1 MNELLVL
8 ILFFVYSMFPKDY
21 YKILEVSATATQK
34 EIKTSYRKLAQRYHP
49 DKNQGNP
56 ISEAYFRE
64 VMEAYVILSNP
75 RQRETYNYERWVHRG
90 TGKKFRGPA
99 FTPETILQEI
109 LSTRKY
115 LSTVDRFQMN
125 QEALY
130 FHLTEI
136 LSEHNLLVLHESKNE
151 QINQQILHELI
162 AAAQLLHFKFAELLS
177 ERLMKLAGTDMEMVD
192 QAKKYLDESKR
203 NNQWERYKTPL
214 TLLVTLLIS
223 LLILYLSKA

>member
-1 MNELLVL
+1 
-8 ILFFVYSMFPKDY
+8 MFPKDY

-34 EIKTSYRKLAQRYHP
+34 EIKISYRKLAQRYHP

-64 VMEAYVILSNP
+64 VREAYGILSNP

-90 TGKKFRGPA
+90 TGKKFRGSA
-99 FTPETILQEI
+99 FTPETILQDI

-115 LSTVDRFQMN
+115 LSTVDQFQMN

-130 FHLTEI
+130 FHLKEI
-136 LSEHNLLVLHESKNE
+136 LSDHNLLVLQECKNE

-162 AAAQLLHFKFAELLS
+162 AAAQPLHFKFAKS
-177 ERLMKLAGTDMEMVD
+177 FGERLMNLAGEDLGMVG
-192 QAKKYLDESKR
+192 QVKKYLTESKR
-203 NNQWERYKTPL
+203 NDQWERYKIPL

-223 LLILYLSKA
+223 LLILYLSRV

>member
-1 MNELLVL
+1 
-8 ILFFVYSMFPKDY
+8 MFPKDY
-21 YKILEVSATATQK
+21 YKILEISATATQK

-64 VMEAYVILSNP
+64 VREAYGILSNP
-75 RQRETYNYERWVHRG
+75 RQRESYNYERWVHRG

-99 FTPETILQEI
+99 FTPETILQDI

-115 LSTVDRFQMN
+115 LSTVDMFQMN

-130 FHLTEI
+130 FHLKEI
-136 LSEHNLLVLHESKNE
+136 LSDHNLVVLQECKNE
-151 QINQQILHELI
+151 QVNQQILHELM

-177 ERLMKLAGTDMEMVD
+177 ESLMKLAAADREMID
-192 QAKKYLDESKR
+192 QVKNYLDDARR
-203 NNQWERYKTPL
+203 NEQWEKYKIPL
-214 TLLVTLLIS
+214 TLLATLLIS
-223 LLILYLSKA
+223 FLIFYLGRK